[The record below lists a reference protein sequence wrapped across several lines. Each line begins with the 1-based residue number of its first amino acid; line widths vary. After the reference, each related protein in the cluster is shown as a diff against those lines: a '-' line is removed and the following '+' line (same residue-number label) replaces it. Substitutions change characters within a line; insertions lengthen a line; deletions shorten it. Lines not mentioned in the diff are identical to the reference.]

1 MKRILVVDDD
11 EAILRLLKKT
21 LAMLGFEADC
31 TTQGQQAIELLQKY
45 RYDLILLD
53 IRMPE
58 VNGVEV
64 AAAAHKNAPSIPI
77 LFMSG
82 NPNIKL
88 EKRCFLTKPFNITE
102 LKTKLDIMFNA
113 DASDTIA

>member
-11 EAILRLLKKT
+11 EAIIKLLKKT

-31 TTQGQQAIELLQKY
+31 TTQGQQAIELLQKHC
-45 RYDLILLD
+45 YDLILLD

-58 VNGVEV
+58 VNGIEV
-64 AAAAHKNAPSIPI
+64 AAAAHENAPSVPI

-82 NPNIKL
+82 NPHIKL

-102 LKTKLDIMFNA
+102 LKTKLDIMFNG
-113 DASDTIA
+113 DASDVIA